1 MEGAA
6 MIADAVRAKAG
17 HPLESPVSC
26 RPRHCEAE
34 SSGGERLEADM
45 PHTRRKSGNDVVQR
59 YLILL
64 AALARQGVRF
74 KACRISMRAYG

>member
-1 MEGAA
+1 
-6 MIADAVRAKAG
+6 
-17 HPLESPVSC
+17 
-26 RPRHCEAE
+26 
-34 SSGGERLEADM
+34 M